1 MKFVDYLV
9 LRIIVFVLS
18 FVIASLYIDNL
29 WLSVA
34 IAATA
39 TLLMSLLLDLITG
52 GRHRRA
58 YAAYADGLIIGGNDA
73 VMSEVKKIT
82 GLDGNVT
89 DNYLFAENK
98 LVINAVKFGNVTG
111 DEIIRYYRLH
121 NKLNSAETYI
131 IARHLDRKAMS
142 VLNSIDANIIYIPLR
157 RVYHLSRPE
166 KMPSTKRR
174 RRKVSDA
181 FRYALSRSNASK
193 YLFTSLVLG
202 VMSIF
207 TPLKT
212 YYLVLSGVTALLA
225 VLSLSPIGE
234 NSDGGKRGIFSY
246 SRMKKVA
253 QNTTTNDDIDSH
265 DDSNMN
271 NSENNENQ

>member
-1 MKFVDYLV
+1 MKFIDYIV
-9 LRIIVFVLS
+9 LRIIVFVLA
-18 FVIASLYIDNL
+18 FVITSLYIDNL

-34 IAATA
+34 IAATV
-39 TLLMSLLLDLITG
+39 TLLASLLLDLITG

-58 YAAYADGLIIGGNDA
+58 YAAYADSLIFGGNSA
-73 VMSEVKKIT
+73 VMAEVEKVT
-82 GLDGNVT
+82 GLKGDIT

-111 DEIIRYYRLH
+111 DEIIRYYRLQ
-121 NKLNSAETYI
+121 NKLNAEETYI

-142 VLNSIDANIIYIPLR
+142 VLNSVDASIIYIPLK
-157 RVYHLSRPE
+157 RVYHLSKPE
-166 KMPSTKRR
+166 KTQNTKRR
-174 RRKVSDA
+174 RRKISDA
-181 FRYALSRSNASK
+181 FRYALSRSNATK
-193 YLFTSLVLG
+193 YLFTALVLG

-246 SRMKKVA
+246 SRANKLAHKADNNNDIHNKDNV
-253 QNTTTNDDIDSH
+253 NYTNDTHDS
-265 DDSNMN
+265 D
-271 NSENNENQ
+271 

>member
-1 MKFVDYLV
+1 MKFIDYIV
-9 LRIIVFVLS
+9 LRIIVFVLA

-34 IAATA
+34 ISATV
-39 TLLMSLLLDLITG
+39 TLLASLLLDLITG

-58 YAAYADGLIIGGNDA
+58 YAAYADGLIFGGNES
-73 VMSEVKKIT
+73 VMAEVEKVT
-82 GLDGNVT
+82 GLKGNIT
-89 DNYLFAENK
+89 DNYLFADSK

-111 DEIIRYYRLH
+111 DEIIRYYRLLK
-121 NKLNSAETYI
+121 KLNAEETYI
-131 IARHLDRKAMS
+131 IARHLDRRAMS
-142 VLNSIDANIIYIPLR
+142 VLNSVDANILYIPLKR
-157 RVYHLSRPE
+157 LYHLSKPLKIE
-166 KMPSTKRR
+166 NNKRR
-174 RRKVSDA
+174 RRKISDA
-181 FRYALSRSNASK
+181 FRFALSRANASK

-202 VMSIF
+202 IMSIF

-246 SRMKKVA
+246 SRIKKVD
-253 QNTTTNDDIDSH
+253 TNNNPNIHNDNS
-265 DDSNMN
+265 N
-271 NSENNENQ
+271 NSESNN

>member
-1 MKFVDYLV
+1 MKFIDYIV
-9 LRIIVFVLS
+9 LRIIVFVLA

-34 IAATA
+34 IAASV
-39 TLLMSLLLDLITG
+39 TLLASLLLDLITG

-58 YAAYADGLIIGGNDA
+58 YAAYADGLIFGGSES
-73 VMSEVKKIT
+73 VMAEVEKVT
-82 GLDGNVT
+82 GLKGNIT
-89 DNYLFAENK
+89 DNYLFADNK

-111 DEIIRYYRLH
+111 DEIIRYYRLLK
-121 NKLNSAETYI
+121 KLNAAETYI
-131 IARHLDRKAMS
+131 IARHLDRRAMS
-142 VLNSIDANIIYIPLR
+142 VLNSVDTSIIYIPLKR
-157 RVYHLSRPE
+157 LYHLSKPLKIE
-166 KMPSTKRR
+166 NNKRR
-174 RRKVSDA
+174 RRKISDA
-181 FRYALSRSNASK
+181 FRFALSRSNASK

-202 VMSIF
+202 IMSIF

-246 SRMKKVA
+246 SRIKKGVTD
-253 QNTTTNDDIDSH
+253 NKSNIH
-265 DDSNMN
+265 DDNSN
-271 NSENNENQ
+271 NSESNN

>member
-39 TLLMSLLLDLITG
+39 TLLASLLLDLITG

-58 YAAYADGLIIGGNDA
+58 YAAYADGLIFGGNDA
-73 VMSEVKKIT
+73 VMSEIKKIT

-89 DNYLFAENK
+89 DNYLFVENK

-121 NKLNSAETYI
+121 NKLGAEETYI

-142 VLNSIDANIIYIPLR
+142 VLNSIDANIIHIPLR

-174 RRKVSDA
+174 RRKISDA
-181 FRYALSRSNASK
+181 FRYALSRTNASK
-193 YLFTSLVLG
+193 YLFTALVLG
-202 VMSIF
+202 IMSIF

-212 YYLVLSGVTALLA
+212 YYLVLSGVTAFLA

-246 SRMKKVA
+246 SRMKRINRDDSA
-253 QNTTTNDDIDSH
+253 NSDTTNTHS
-265 DDSNMN
+265 DSNAT
-271 NSENNENQ
+271 NSEK

>member
-9 LRIIVFVLS
+9 LRIIVFVLA

-58 YAAYADGLIIGGNDA
+58 YAAYANELIIGGNDA

-111 DEIIRYYRLH
+111 DEIIRYFRLH

-174 RRKVSDA
+174 RRKISDA

-193 YLFTSLVLG
+193 YLFTALVLG

-212 YYLVLSGVTALLA
+212 YYLVLSSVTALLA

-246 SRMKKVA
+246 SRMKKVTHD
-253 QNTTTNDDIDSH
+253 NTNNDDIDSRG
-265 DDSNMN
+265 DSNID
-271 NSENNENQ
+271 NSENQ

>member
-1 MKFVDYLV
+1 MKFIDYIV
-9 LRIIVFVLS
+9 LRIIVFVLA
-18 FVIASLYIDNL
+18 FVITSLYIDNL

-34 IAATA
+34 IAATV
-39 TLLMSLLLDLITG
+39 TLLASLLLDLITG

-58 YAAYADGLIIGGNDA
+58 YAAYADSLIFGGNSA
-73 VMSEVKKIT
+73 VMAEVEKVT
-82 GLDGNVT
+82 GLKGDIT

-121 NKLNSAETYI
+121 NKLHAEETYI

-142 VLNSIDANIIYIPLR
+142 VLNSVDANIIYIPLK
-157 RVYHLSRPE
+157 RVYHLSKPE
-166 KMPSTKRR
+166 KTQNTNRR
-174 RRKVSDA
+174 RRKFSDA
-181 FRYALSRSNASK
+181 FRYALSRSNATK
-193 YLFTSLVLG
+193 YLFTALVLS

-234 NSDGGKRGIFSY
+234 NSGGGKRGIFSY
-246 SRMKKVA
+246 SRANKLAHKA
-253 QNTTTNDDIDSH
+253 DNNNNIHNKDNDNYTNDIH
-265 DDSNMN
+265 DGN
-271 NSENNENQ
+271 